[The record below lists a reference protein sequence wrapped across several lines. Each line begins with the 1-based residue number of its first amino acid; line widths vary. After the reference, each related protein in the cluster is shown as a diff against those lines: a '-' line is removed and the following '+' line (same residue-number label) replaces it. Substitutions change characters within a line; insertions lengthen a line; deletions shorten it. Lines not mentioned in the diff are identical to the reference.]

1 MYYPSIMAHM
11 LNGLLLFTAVVYVL
25 FHSQQTQSL
34 DTYSALVVILLF
46 SIAMGVHGLSHLFLE
61 KEYDYVPFN
70 LWKLPYNRKLSYD

>member
-25 FHSQQTQSL
+25 FNFQNAQSL
-34 DTYSALVVILLF
+34 DTYNVLIVILLF

-61 KEYDYVPFN
+61 KEYNYVPFN
-70 LWKLPYNRKLSYD
+70 LWKLPQDKKLSN

>member
-25 FHSQQTQSL
+25 FNFQKTQSL
-34 DTYSALVVILLF
+34 DTYNTLVVILLF

-61 KEYDYVPFN
+61 KEYNYVPFN
-70 LWKLPYNRKLSYD
+70 LWKLPQDKKLSN

>member
-25 FHSQQTQSL
+25 FNLPKIQTL
-34 DTYSALVVILLF
+34 DTYNVLIVILLF

-61 KEYDYVPFN
+61 KEYNYVPFN
-70 LWKLPYNRKLSYD
+70 LWKLPKDKKLSN

>member
-25 FHSQQTQSL
+25 FNLPKIQTL
-34 DTYSALVVILLF
+34 DTYNVLIVILLF

-61 KEYDYVPFN
+61 KEYNYVPFN
-70 LWKLPYNRKLSYD
+70 LWKLPQDKKLSN

>member
-25 FHSQQTQSL
+25 FNFQKTQSL
-34 DTYSALVVILLF
+34 DTYNTLVVILLF

-61 KEYDYVPFN
+61 KEYNYVPFN
-70 LWKLPYNRKLSYD
+70 LWKLPKDKKLSN

>member
-25 FHSQQTQSL
+25 FNLPKIQTL
-34 DTYSALVVILLF
+34 DTYNVLLVILLF

-61 KEYDYVPFN
+61 KEYNYVPFN
-70 LWKLPYNRKLSYD
+70 LWKLPKDKKLSN

>member
-25 FHSQQTQSL
+25 FNLPKIQTL
-34 DTYSALVVILLF
+34 DTYNVLLVILLF

-61 KEYDYVPFN
+61 KEYNYVPFN
-70 LWKLPYNRKLSYD
+70 LWKLPQDKKLSN